1 MYESDYGRISA
12 EAGDGW
18 VRFSAGGDAVFAL
31 SADDADRL
39 ASWLKAT
46 CDGAQDTSRTS
57 CLTLALARSAQKLSP
72 IGEIP
77 GHHPSRRH

>member
-1 MYESDYGRISA
+1 MYESDYGRVSA

-31 SADDADRL
+31 SGDDADRL

-46 CDGAQDTSRTS
+46 CDGAQDTARTS
-57 CLTLALARSAQKLSP
+57 CLTLDTISP
-72 IGEIP
+72 EIEP
-77 GHHPSRRH
+77 NR

>member
-46 CDGAQDTSRTS
+46 CDGAQDNARTP
-57 CLTLALARSAQKLSP
+57 CLTLGTISP
-72 IGEIP
+72 EIEP
-77 GHHPSRRH
+77 NR